1 MSEYNAPIK
10 VVNGKVDFT
19 EVNVDKMFVQGH
31 IGIQEMHQLR
41 EAVDLWELAIKR
53 MRKKETGC

>member
-1 MSEYNAPIK
+1 MSEYKAPIK

-19 EVNVDKMFVQGH
+19 EVNIDKMFVQGH

-41 EAVDLWELAIKR
+41 EAVDLWELAITR
-53 MRKKETGC
+53 M